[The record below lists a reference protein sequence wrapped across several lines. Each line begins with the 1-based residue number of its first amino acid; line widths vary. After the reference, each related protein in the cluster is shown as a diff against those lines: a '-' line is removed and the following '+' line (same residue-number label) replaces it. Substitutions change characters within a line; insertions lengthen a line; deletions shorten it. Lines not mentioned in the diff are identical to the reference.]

1 MRKRYL
7 FYSIIAAI
15 ALIGAT
21 TMLFLP
27 PSCTDKTEEE
37 VVVVE
42 KRLLF
47 GLPIDDFTISEG
59 TVESGSTLSTIL
71 ANYNITPAQVD
82 QLTKASQSVYDLKQ
96 IRAGH
101 PYTMFLSPE
110 ENGKLEYMVY
120 EQDLANY
127 VVFSFV
133 NDSISVKTEQKPITT
148 IRSMDSAVISGSLWN
163 TMVDNNIE
171 PKLAMDLSE
180 VFSWTIDFFALQEGD
195 KFNVIYDRKFV
206 DTVSIGSGQI
216 LGAWFEHNGKR
227 YFAIPYEQDGK
238 LSYWDEQGNSLR
250 KNILKAPL
258 KFSRISSKFSNGRMH
273 PILRIR
279 RPHHG
284 VDYAAPSGTPVHAVA
299 DGTITMK
306 GYSGGGGNT
315 LKIQHSQGLMS
326 GYLHLKGYAKGI
338 SKGKRVR
345 QGDVIGYVGS
355 TGLSTGP
362 HLDYRIWKNGK
373 AIDPLKIP
381 SLPTEPIKKGELP
394 QFNVIKE
401 RVMATLSGTIP
412 VDSLSIDKPTPN
424 VIPEMTAFDTK
435 LSAAPT
441 ASEISRVKNK
451 KK

>member
-1 MRKRYL
+1 MKKRYL
-7 FYSIIAAI
+7 FYSIIAAVT
-15 ALIGAT
+15 LVGAT
-21 TMLFLP
+21 AVLFLTP
-27 PSCTDKTEEE
+27 TCTDESKEE
-37 VVVVE
+37 VIVE

-47 GLPIDDFTISEG
+47 GLPIDDFNISEG

-71 ANYNITPAQVD
+71 SNYGITPAQVD

-110 ENGKLEYMVY
+110 EHAKLQYMVY
-120 EQDLANY
+120 EQDVTNY

-133 NDSISVKTEQKPITT
+133 NDSISVKTDQKPITT
-148 IRSMDSAVISGSLWN
+148 IRSMDSAMISGSLWK

-180 VFSWTIDFFALQEGD
+180 IFSWTIDFFALQEGD
-195 KFNVIYDRKFV
+195 MFNVIYDRKFV
-206 DTVSIGSGQI
+206 DTVSIGSGKI

-227 YFAIPYEQDGK
+227 YYAIPYEQDGK
-238 LSYWDEQGNSLR
+238 LSYWDEKGNSLR

-306 GYSGGGGNT
+306 GYGGGGGNT

-338 SKGKRVR
+338 SKGKRVH

-381 SLPTEPIKKGELP
+381 STPTEPIKKGELS
-394 QFNVIKE
+394 QFNIIKE
-401 RVMATLSGTIP
+401 RVMAALEGTLP
-412 VDSLSIDKPTPN
+412 ADSLSIEKPALTI
-424 VIPEMTAFDTK
+424 VPEMIGLDTK
-435 LSAAPT
+435 LSSIPA
-441 ASEISRVKNK
+441 ISDGKSIK
-451 KK
+451 K